1 MKKIIALL
9 LAVSMALG
17 MGVLLSGCDQPEV
30 KGKVYYLN
38 PNPEA
43 NDIWQA
49 LASEYTEETGVEVK
63 VITTVS
69 GVYEDD
75 LAAALAGEQAPTLFQ
90 CNTAKD
96 LEALNEYC
104 LDLTGTTVLK
114 EMTTTDMNLEDGN
127 GAVKAIGYGFE
138 AFGIIVNKGLLKQ
151 AGYEVA
157 DITDFETLKAV
168 TEDIHARCE
177 ELGFDAFVA
186 PNLNGSSW
194 ILSGSVSNTPGYYRL
209 ANMPLYYE
217 FRDDQITEPP
227 ASIQGTYLNAYKNIW
242 DLMNQNAVEAP
253 VNLAEEAVDPSLENF
268 GSGQAVFWQQGTWVY
283 PSLVGDTYKMKP
295 ADLQMIPIY
304 CGVEGEE
311 NSALCCGVENR
322 WAVNAKAS
330 EADIQATLDFL
341 AWVVTS
347 NTSTAAMAEQF
358 GAIPFRAAKKPQ
370 NVFFA
375 DIQQMIAQE
384 KYIVNWVFETLP
396 DMEQWRLGVV
406 SALSDYTAGN
416 GEWSVVETAF
426 IDGWSTKT
434 TDA

>member
-9 LAVSMALG
+9 FVFSLV
-17 MGVLLSGCDQPEV
+17 MGIMLSGCDQPEV

-38 PNPEA
+38 PNPEV
-43 NDIWQA
+43 NDTWQA
-49 LASEYTEETGVEVK
+49 LASQYTEETGVEVK

-69 GVYEDD
+69 GSYEDD
-75 LAAALAGEQAPTLFQ
+75 LTAALAGEQAPTLFQ
-90 CNTAKD
+90 CNTAKGLD
-96 LEALNEYC
+96 TLGEYC

-114 EMTTTDMNLEDGN
+114 EMTTTDLNLEDES

-138 AFGIIVNKGLLKQ
+138 AFGIIVNKGLLNQ
-151 AGYEVA
+151 AGYEVT
-157 DITDFETLKAV
+157 DITDFETLKTVAQ
-168 TEDIHARCE
+168 DIHARSE

-186 PNLNGSSW
+186 PNLNAPSW

-217 FRDDQITEPP
+217 FRDAQVTTPP
-227 ASIQGTYLNAYKNIW
+227 QTIQGTYLDAYKNVW
-242 DLMNQNAVEAP
+242 DLMNQNAVEVP
-253 VNLAEEAVDPSLENF
+253 VDLAEESADPSLENF
-268 GSGQAVFWQQGTWVY
+268 GSGKAVFWQQGTWVY
-283 PSLVGDTYKMKP
+283 SSLVGDTYKMKP

-330 EADIQATLDFL
+330 QADIQATLDFL

-347 NTSTAAMAEQF
+347 NTSTAALAEKF
-358 GAIPFRAAKKPQ
+358 GAIPFRAAKKPH

-375 DIQQMIAQE
+375 DVQQMIAEE
-384 KYIVNWVFETLP
+384 KYIVDGVFETLP
-396 DMEQWRLGVV
+396 HMEQWRLGVV

-416 GEWSVVETAF
+416 GEWSLVETAF
-426 IDGWSTKT
+426 VDGWSPKADGT
-434 TDA
+434 